1 MKVFLVPDNLIV
13 ESKSDDT
20 RLKWKWNNR
29 SNTKKT
35 ERSKKK
41 KEIGKI
47 ERKKTDRHKYI
58 QTRRADRK
66 RDGEQKYRQGTEREM
81 ENKNTDREQTDTETM
96 RHMDD
101 RNTDGGQRLTKDRN
115 TNGR

>member
-1 MKVFLVPDNLIV
+1 
-13 ESKSDDT
+13 
-20 RLKWKWNNR
+20 
-29 SNTKKT
+29 
-35 ERSKKK
+35 
-41 KEIGKI
+41 
-47 ERKKTDRHKYI
+47 
-58 QTRRADRK
+58 
-66 RDGEQKYRQGTEREM
+66 M